1 MLKFV
6 QGAVKTI
13 LSSACCRRHVMTAFL
28 NHLNVGSASG
38 IRPLA
43 VLEPA

>member
-6 QGAVKTI
+6 QGAVKII
-13 LSSACCRRHVMTAFL
+13 LSSACGRGQGRTAFL
-28 NHLNVGSASG
+28 NHLNIGSASG

-43 VLEPA
+43 VPEPA